1 VPRIEEVQF
10 VNWGSLRPDPVPL
23 LPDGVN
29 VATGPN
35 GSGKTC
41 FLDAIKL
48 LLGITGFAPG
58 RTSARYIFD
67 GGPNGAPAER
77 AWLRA
82 TFANPVTAADGARLF
97 APAGGGCEDAER
109 VSVVCLVTADER
121 RYRVLPGLVRW
132 GQPIESDL
140 GDFADANPAEEWLG
154 PRLYDELLDRT
165 GVTQALRAVLALP
178 QGAIDRIVEERPA
191 GMLRKLL
198 ELAGERDTYE
208 TLHAGRDRWEGAQA
222 AYLAAMEQHNAEL
235 DRLATLDRLA
245 VRHREWSGLRE
256 QLDHLRL
263 VARPAAEHRDLADQ
277 VEAERANQ
285 DRQGR
290 AVTGDQATLAA
301 LAEQVPRL
309 QAAVRERS
317 DQAAMLERQ
326 LDEAEAALRS
336 LDLRTAAMDAKEAE
350 ARAAAART
358 HGLAGGRG
366 KQQAEA
372 DAVAAEAALAA
383 ALARRGAVATALAR
397 REAEVAALR
406 EGRVPPPPEV
416 DAFRDRLRAAGI
428 EATLVADVVDLND
441 GGADEAARM
450 RAEAA
455 LGDALWGLMVPSDAY
470 RDATA
475 LAVETGYR
483 GAVVRAGAGDP
494 TGALAE
500 VVAPVELG
508 LLLERADAWSAHD
521 AKQAHGL
528 ASRGQAAVAPDGMRY
543 GDSLTRRQA
552 PELPVLGRLARE
564 ARLSAARVEVSRLT
578 QEVEELDARM
588 LELRAAWQ
596 RASWVLEAVREAP
609 AGHDG
614 PASRDGTL
622 REARALRPSLA
633 DRPVQ
638 LRRELRE
645 AAERLGAAGAEL
657 AMARKREANVEARL
671 ARSLPRL
678 TEQQH
683 RVARLEAE
691 LANRSLTPEQRLV
704 VEAGA
709 LPATESLRHDMD
721 WLAAQIADARF
732 SPEARDTG
740 VLGKRAARAG
750 AVREA
755 DRVALERK
763 HDMEALEAGLEESRH
778 RYEERVRR
786 VVRGLSDE
794 FARICRIART
804 DGELRLVAGDRPEE
818 YGADVLVAHRTGER
832 KRSYRDASHSG
843 GQRAKIAILLLLA
856 TMGSAGRADLLL
868 MDEHIAHLDST
879 NIDHLAELMRALNE
893 RVQFVLAT
901 PTNAEALR
909 LSWCDLQL
917 AFLPRFPGQPYNPPI
932 RILSRLGSG
941 DLAARYPVGELAA
954 PRPGGAGRPEQAP

>member
-1 VPRIEEVQF
+1 MPRIEEVQL

-23 LPDGVN
+23 LTDGVN

-67 GGPNGAPAER
+67 GGPSGAPADR

-82 TFANPVTAADGARLF
+82 TFANPVPAAGTERLF

-132 GQPIESDL
+132 DRPIESDL
-140 GDFADANPAEEWLG
+140 RDFADANPVEEWLG
-154 PRLYDELLDRT
+154 PRLYDELLERT

-191 GMLRKLL
+191 GMLRRLL

-208 TLHAGRDRWEGAQA
+208 TLHAGRDRWEGARA
-222 AYLAAMEQHNAEL
+222 AYLAAMEQHKAEL
-235 DRLATLDRLA
+235 DRLAMLDRLA
-245 VRHREWSGLRE
+245 GRHREWAGLRD

-263 VARPAAEHRDLADQ
+263 VARPAAEYRDLADE
-277 VEAERANQ
+277 VAAERANQ
-285 DRQGR
+285 DRRGR
-290 AVTGDQATLAA
+290 VVNADRATLAA

-309 QAAVRERS
+309 QTTVQGLT

-326 LDEAEAALRS
+326 LDEAETALHG
-336 LDLRTAAMDAKEAE
+336 LDLRIASIDVKAAEVQAAE
-350 ARAAAART
+350 ARTRSLAGDRSRQQAGADAAAA
-358 HGLAGGRG
+358 
-366 KQQAEA
+366 EA
-372 DAVAAEAALAA
+372 TLAA
-383 ALARRGAVATALAR
+383 ALARREAVAAALAR
-397 REAEVAALR
+397 RETEVRVLR
-406 EGRVPPPPEV
+406 EGRLPAPPKVE
-416 DAFRDRLRAAGI
+416 AFKDRLRAAGI

-441 GGADEAARM
+441 GGADEAARA

-455 LGDALWGLMVPSDAY
+455 LGDALWAVMVPSDAY

-483 GAVVRAGAGDP
+483 GGVARAGAGDP

-528 ASRGQAAVAPDGMRY
+528 ASRGHAAVAPDGMRY
-543 GDSLTRRQA
+543 GDSITRRQA
-552 PELPVLGRLARE
+552 PDLPVLGRLARE
-564 ARLSAARVEVSRLT
+564 QRLSAARAEVSRLT
-578 QEVEELDARM
+578 EELEELDARVPK
-588 LELRAAWQ
+588 LRAAWQ
-596 RASWVLEAVREAP
+596 RASWVLEAVHAIP
-609 AGHDG
+609 AE
-614 PASRDGTL
+614 PETRDSTGGAL
-622 REARALRPSLA
+622 REVQALRPPVA
-633 DRPVQ
+633 DRPAR

-645 AAERLGAAGAEL
+645 VAERLGAAGAEL
-657 AMARKREANVEARL
+657 AMAREREASVEARL
-671 ARSLPRL
+671 GRSLPRL
-678 TEQQH
+678 AEQEG

-691 LANRSLTPEQRLV
+691 LAGRALTSEQRLV

-709 LPATESLRHDMD
+709 LPGTESLLHDID
-721 WLAAQIADARF
+721 WLAAQVADERF
-732 SPEARDTG
+732 GPEARDPV
-740 VLGKRAARAG
+740 VLAQRDAQAD

-755 DRVALERK
+755 DRVAGERRR
-763 HDMEALEAGLEESRH
+763 DMETSEAGLEESRR

-794 FARICRIART
+794 FARVCRVART
-804 DGELRLVAGDRPEE
+804 DGELRLVTGDRPGE
-818 YGADVLVAHRTGER
+818 YGVDVLVAHRTGER
-832 KRSYRDASHSG
+832 KRSYRDAAHSG

-879 NIDHLAELMRALNE
+879 NIDHLAELMHALNE

-917 AFLPRFPGQPYNPPI
+917 AFLPRDPGQPYNPPI
-932 RILSRLGSG
+932 RILSRLRTGDLAAPYPSG
-941 DLAARYPVGELAA
+941 DLAAPYASGELAT
-954 PRPGGAGRPEQAP
+954 P